1 MSFCLF
7 SFPEILVIFVV
18 GIPIVGDDVNNIDS
32 EVQESLNL
40 EFEMFGDILQV
51 IFRLFVSKVKKKK
64 CSSFNPKK
72 RRKSRISWTNQVC
85 HKTNWRVIQIIF
97 F

>member
-1 MSFCLF
+1 MF
-7 SFPEILVIFVV
+7 SFPEILIIFVV

-51 IFRLFVSKVKKKK
+51 ILRLFVSKVKNM
-64 CSSFNPKK
+64 F
-72 RRKSRISWTNQVC
+72 V
-85 HKTNWRVIQIIF
+85 V
-97 F
+97 

>member
-1 MSFCLF
+1 LF
-7 SFPEILVIFVV
+7 SFPEILIIFVV

-51 IFRLFVSKVKKKK
+51 ILRLFVSKVKNM
-64 CSSFNPKK
+64 F
-72 RRKSRISWTNQVC
+72 V
-85 HKTNWRVIQIIF
+85 V
-97 F
+97 